1 MMIAGLGS
9 VMPVRALV
17 LVLLAAAGLGGCVPD
32 VVPLE
37 AVPTTKF
44 SRDLALCQAEFG
56 DSWHIG
62 NEIKRC
68 MQARG
73 HRFLREY

>member
-1 MMIAGLGS
+1 
-9 VMPVRALV
+9 MPVRALV
-17 LVLLAAAGLGGCVPD
+17 LVLLAAACLAGCVPD

-56 DSWHIG
+56 ASWHVG